1 MYIRNSGVAQAP
13 DNCEE
18 TMNTILIKPPQNE
31 RSLVGAVLLPPIEAV
46 PSLSQGYMVM
56 EAQ

>member
-13 DNCEE
+13 ESCDD

-31 RSLVGAVLLPPIEAV
+31 RSLVGAVELPPMEAV

>member
-13 DNCEE
+13 ASIEE
-18 TMNTILIKPPQNE
+18 TMKTIFIKPPQKLF
-31 RSLVGAVLLPPIEAV
+31 RFVGAVELPPIDVV
-46 PSLSQGYMVM
+46 PPINHGYIVM

>member
-13 DNCEE
+13 DSCEE
-18 TMNTILIKPPQNE
+18 TMNTMLMKPPQKE
-31 RSLVGAVLLPPIEAV
+31 RSLVGAVELPPMDAV